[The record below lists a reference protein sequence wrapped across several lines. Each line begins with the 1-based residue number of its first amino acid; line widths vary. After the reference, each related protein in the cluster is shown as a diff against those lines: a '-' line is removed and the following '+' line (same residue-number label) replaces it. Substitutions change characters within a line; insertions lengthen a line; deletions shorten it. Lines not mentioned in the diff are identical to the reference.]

1 MAGTRQ
7 LHVRLAAEVHEAAAE
22 RANAMGMSVNDWL
35 VRAVVH
41 ALEHAKSNGEPQPL
55 RLPWS
60 ALL

>member
-1 MAGTRQ
+1 
-7 LHVRLAAEVHEAAAE
+7 
-22 RANAMGMSVNDWL
+22 MGMSVNDWL